1 MEKKGSRTL
10 TKFNKKENKKLK
22 FLQHKRI
29 NTLVPITNYP
39 AGLVNN
45 SNKKEENE
53 TQ

>member
-29 NTLVPITNYP
+29 NTLVPISNYP
-39 AGLVNN
+39 AGLVN
-45 SNKKEENE
+45 SNKKAENV